1 MSCFSATK
9 GSSLQWRGI
18 TAEMV
23 QIVCTSKFC
32 FKCGTACLSYAF
44 LKEFLVIFLPEF
56 KALFKALQ
64 KLTTCHTKLIAVML
78 CDEHGNVVSQING
91 FEKKT
96 LKIISSKKPQ

>member
-1 MSCFSATK
+1 MQRKVPLSN
-9 GSSLQWRGI
+9 GEVLQQKWYK
-18 TAEMV
+18 
-23 QIVCTSKFC
+23 IVCTAKFC

-44 LKEFLVIFLPEF
+44 LKEFLIIFLPEF

-91 FEKKT
+91 FEKKR
-96 LKIISSKKPQ
+96 